1 MIKFEKLPAD
11 ILSRIPDVKKV
22 LVEDSNVIFAYI
34 FGGLAEGE
42 PKPLSD
48 IDISVYLKSTDKLAE
63 YKLNLFD
70 KLADTLNTSEID
82 LIILNTTPITITGRI
97 LQKKVILVDKNPPLR
112 HTYESLMLRE
122 FFDFRVKEEVLLSR
136 RYGIGR

>member
-22 LVEDSNVIFAYI
+22 LAEDSNVIFAYI
-34 FGGLAEGE
+34 FGGLTEGE

-63 YKLNLFD
+63 YKLDLFD

-122 FFDFRVKEEVLLSR
+122 FFDFRVKEEALLSR

>member
-22 LVEDSNVIFAYI
+22 LAEDSNVIFAYI

-122 FFDFRVKEEVLLSR
+122 FFDFRVKEEALLSR